1 MSEPPRLAGVMSSK
15 AETTRATRA
24 EWASHRE
31 RGSVTLLRMMTFVSL
46 HLGRRAARCIL
57 YLIAAYFFAFA
68 PTARRHGIAYLQR
81 VLGRKPTAADRFR
94 HVLTFATTIHDRVY
108 LANERFDLFDISI
121 EGEDI
126 ARAARE
132 AGEGAF
138 MIGSHV
144 GSFEIIH
151 SVGRREPGLRMA
163 MAMYEPHA
171 QKVNTMLAAINPNAK
186 PELISVGKMDAMLRI
201 REALDR
207 GLFVGMLGDRT
218 PGDEPTETVT
228 FLGAP
233 ARFPVGPLRAAA
245 IMRRPVIFMV
255 GLYRGGNRY
264 RVVFETLADFTT
276 IAHGRRAEAVRT
288 ALENY
293 AALLEKHCR
302 HDPYNWFNFYDFWQE
317 ADHG

>member
-1 MSEPPRLAGVMSSK
+1 MVGAPRPAAVMGIK
-15 AETTRATRA
+15 AEPARASRA

-31 RGSVTLLRMMTFVSL
+31 RGSVILLRMMTFVSL
-46 HLGRRAARCIL
+46 HLGRRAGRCIL

-68 PTARRHGIAYLQR
+68 PTARRHSIVYLER

-108 LANERFDLFDISI
+108 LANERFDLFDVSI

-126 ARAARE
+126 MHAALE
-132 AGEGAF
+132 AGKGGF

-151 SVGRREPGLRMA
+151 SLGRREPGLHMA

-171 QKVNTMLAAINPNAK
+171 QKVNAMLAAINPNAK
-186 PELISVGKMDAMLRI
+186 PDLITIGKMDAMLRI

-207 GLFVGMLGDRT
+207 GFFVGILGDRT
-218 PGDEPTETVT
+218 PGTEPTETVP
-228 FLGAP
+228 FLGVP
-233 ARFPVGPLRAAA
+233 ASFPVGPLRAAA

-264 RVVFETLADFTT
+264 HVVFETLADFTT
-276 IAHGRRAEAVRT
+276 TPSGRRAQAVRC

-302 HDPYNWFNFYDFWQE
+302 RDPYNWFNFYDFWQE
-317 ADHG
+317 AHRA